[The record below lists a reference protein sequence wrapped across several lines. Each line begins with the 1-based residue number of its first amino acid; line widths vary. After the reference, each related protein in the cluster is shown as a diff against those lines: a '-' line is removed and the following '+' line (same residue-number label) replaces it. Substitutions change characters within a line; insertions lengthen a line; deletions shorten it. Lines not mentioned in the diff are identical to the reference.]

1 MSRRT
6 RFAPSPTGWLHLG
19 HAFAAEEAFG
29 WGRTAG
35 HECLLRIEDIDATR
49 CRAEYAAGLL
59 EDLRWLGF
67 AWPEP
72 VRVQSG
78 HLADYD
84 AVADTLRGM
93 GVLYPCGLSRKEV
106 AARAEGGVFRGR
118 AMETDGPAWRLDV
131 RAAAERTGPLTYTS
145 NGEVRDVDVAA
156 VSDEI
161 LVRRDIGT
169 GYHIA
174 VTHDDARQGITDVV
188 RGEDLL
194 GSTPVQRILQ
204 ALMGWPEP
212 RYHHHALVTDGER
225 KLSKRDGD
233 ASVRA
238 MRGAGVS
245 AEEVLA
251 RAREAA
257 MGGA

>member
-1 MSRRT
+1 M
-6 RFAPSPTGWLHLG
+6 
-19 HAFAAEEAFG
+19 
-29 WGRTAG
+29 
-35 HECLLRIEDIDATR
+35 RIEDIDHTR
-49 CRAEYAAGLL
+49 CRPGFTAAIS

-72 VRVQSG
+72 VRAQSE
-78 HLADYD
+78 HLSDYA
-84 AVADTLRGM
+84 AVAEHLREL
-93 GVLYPCGLSRKEV
+93 GVLYPCGLSRREV
-106 AARAEGGVFRGR
+106 AERTAGGIFRGK
-118 AMETDGPAWRLDV
+118 AMSTDDPAWRLDV
-131 RAAAERTGPLTYTS
+131 RAAKRLTGPLLYTS
-145 NGEVRDVDVAA
+145 NGNTHPVVFGA

-174 VTHDDARQGITDVV
+174 VTHDDALQGITDVV
-188 RGEDLL
+188 RGEDLAD
-194 GSTPVQRILQ
+194 STPIQRILQ

-212 RYHHHALVTDGER
+212 RYYHHALVMDGAR

-233 ASVRA
+233 TSLHALRE
-238 MRGAGVS
+238 AGWT

-257 MGGA
+257 TGSE

>member
-1 MSRRT
+1 M
-6 RFAPSPTGWLHLG
+6 
-19 HAFAAEEAFG
+19 
-29 WGRTAG
+29 
-35 HECLLRIEDIDATR
+35 LRIEDIDGTR
-49 CRAEYAAGLL
+49 CRPEYTDTILN
-59 EDLRWLGF
+59 DLRWLGF

-72 VRVQSG
+72 VRVQSD

-84 AVADTLRGM
+84 AVAEALREL
-93 GVLYPCGLSRKEV
+93 GVLYPCGLTRREV
-106 AARAEGGVFRGR
+106 AARTVDRIFRGE
-118 AMETDGPAWRLDV
+118 AMEADDRAWRLDE
-131 RAAAERTGPLTYTS
+131 RAAERLTGPLAYKS
-145 NGEVRDVDVAA
+145 NGETYPVEFAS

-174 VTHDDARQGITDVV
+174 VTYDDALQGITDVV

-212 RYHHHALVTDGER
+212 RYHHHALVMDGER

-233 ASVRA
+233 TSLHALRE
-238 MRGAGVS
+238 AGWT
-245 AEEVLA
+245 AEDVLA

-257 MGGA
+257 TKSE